1 MQNKLKFVTLITA
14 ASMCLMVSVITVT
27 FLYVVYGGNPSKVER
42 LQSRTQNLEGTV
54 GRLSSN
60 NEHFLRVGRFNI
72 STTDRAEPHQRI
84 NFRLPYGTNDTQ
96 YFKEG
101 VWKATSNIKA
111 IWVSE
116 WSPRTE
122 MMKFEEFKVS
132 PIGQSSGFEL
142 IAKPITNAS
151 ISMDFEVTVIL
162 E

>member
-1 MQNKLKFVTLITA
+1 MQNKLKFVTLITV
-14 ASMCLMVSVITVT
+14 ASVCLMITVIAGT
-27 FLYVVYGGNPSKVER
+27 FLYVRYGGNPSKVEDLESR
-42 LQSRTQNLEGTV
+42 LRNLEGTTV
-54 GRLSSN
+54 KLSSN

-72 STTDRAEPHQRI
+72 STSDRVEPQQRI
-84 NFRLPYGTNDTQ
+84 NFRIPYGTNDTKH
-96 YFKEG
+96 FTEG
-101 VWKATSNIKA
+101 VFKATSNIKA

-132 PIGQSSGFEL
+132 PAGQSTSFEL